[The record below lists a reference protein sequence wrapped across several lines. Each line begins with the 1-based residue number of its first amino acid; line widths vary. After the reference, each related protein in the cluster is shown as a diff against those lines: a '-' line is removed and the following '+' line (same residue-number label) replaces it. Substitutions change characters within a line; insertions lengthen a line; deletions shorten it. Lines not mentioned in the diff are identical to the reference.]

1 MSTSRRIK
9 GAIAVLAMAS
19 IALTACSNSE
29 SDSEKKVDTASSA
42 AAAASE
48 TNSMSMGA
56 DSVMMMNPYVRSI
69 EDGKSMTGI
78 FGEIMNHSDKDVT
91 VVGFSS
97 SINAKM
103 NQLHEVVDGVMK
115 EKEGGF
121 VIPAGGTYTLEPG
134 KDHMMLMGVDK
145 PVVAGDTV
153 SVTLEL
159 SDGTTVDVKD
169 IPVRKLGAG
178 DENYGADG
186 AVHMDHG
193 TSDTMK
199 HDHSHK

>member
-9 GAIAVLAMAS
+9 GAIAVFAMAS
-19 IALTACSNSE
+19 IALAACSNSE

-56 DSVMMMNPYVRSI
+56 DSVMMMNPYVRSM

-103 NQLHEVVDGVMK
+103 KQLHEVVDGVMK
-115 EKEGGF
+115 EKKVDLLF
-121 VIPAGGTYTLEPG
+121 LLAEPTPWSQA
-134 KDHMMLMGVDK
+134 K
-145 PVVAGDTV
+145 
-153 SVTLEL
+153 
-159 SDGTTVDVKD
+159 
-169 IPVRKLGAG
+169 II
-178 DENYGADG
+178 
-186 AVHMDHG
+186 
-193 TSDTMK
+193 
-199 HDHSHK
+199 

>member
-1 MSTSRRIK
+1 MSTSHRIK
-9 GAIAVLAMAS
+9 GAIAVFAMAS
-19 IALTACSNSE
+19 IALTACSNSQ

-42 AAAASE
+42 AAAFE

-56 DSVMMMNPYVRSI
+56 DSVMMMNPYVRSM

-145 PVVAGDTV
+145 PVAAGDTV

-159 SDGTTVDVKD
+159 SDGASVDVKD

-193 TSDTMK
+193 TSETMK